1 MLRSKNAADWGNV
14 SEMNKEF
21 LVYLVIVCVKI
32 LLVFGVVQLM
42 VISMIWLERKIMA
55 HMQVR
60 LGPMRVGPHGLLQPI
75 ADGIKLLFKEDIIPE
90 KASKLLFVLA
100 PAMAMVP
107 AMLTFAVIP
116 FGDAVKILGYKVDLV
131 ITDVNIG
138 FLYIFGVSSLGI
150 YGIVM
155 AGWASNN
162 KYSLLGGI
170 RSSAQMISYELTL
183 GLSLI
188 GVVMMTESLSL
199 VDVVNAQA
207 KLWNIILQP
216 IGFFIYFTS
225 AIAEVNR
232 CPFDLPEAES
242 ELVAGYHTE
251 YSSMKFAMF
260 FMAEYANMITVSA
273 IAVTFFLGG
282 WQGPFLPPVVWFLLK
297 LSGCLFFFIWIR
309 STFPRLRYDQL
320 MHFGWKF
327 LLPLS
332 LLNILITGLV
342 IVIKG

>member
-1 MLRSKNAADWGNV
+1 
-14 SEMNKEF
+14 MNKEF
-21 LVYLVIVCVKI
+21 FIYLIIACVKI

-42 VISMIWLERKIMA
+42 IISMIWFERKIMA

-75 ADGIKLLFKEDIIPE
+75 ADGIKLLFKEDIIPQ
-90 KASKLLFVLA
+90 KANKLLFVIA
-100 PAMAMVP
+100 PMMTVVP
-107 AMLTFAVIP
+107 ALITFAVIP
-116 FGDAVKILGYKVDLV
+116 FGDTVKIFGHTIDLV
-131 ITDVNIG
+131 ITDINVG
-138 FLYIFGVSSLGI
+138 FLYVFSVSSLGI

-188 GVVMMTESLSL
+188 GVVMLTESLSL
-199 VDVVNAQA
+199 VDVVNHQA
-207 KLWNIILQP
+207 KVWNILLQP
-216 IGFFIYFTS
+216 IGFFIYCAS
-225 AIAEVNR
+225 AMAEVNR

-251 YSSMKFAMF
+251 YSSMKFATF

-282 WQGPFLPPVVWFLLK
+282 WHGPFLPPVVWFMIK
-297 LSGCLFFFIWIR
+297 LSACLFFFIWVR
-309 STFPRLRYDQL
+309 STYPRLRYDQL

-332 LLNILITGLV
+332 LFNILLTGFIMIL
-342 IVIKG
+342 KG